1 MLNLGGKEK
10 KLVLNIKELCKAHN
24 ITMSE
29 LARMSDIEP
38 SKISALANN
47 KRQRIQISHIEK
59 ICETLNI
66 QDANEIFTIMDAEK

>member
-1 MLNLGGKEK
+1 MGGKEK

>member
-1 MLNLGGKEK
+1 MNLGGKEK

>member
-1 MLNLGGKEK
+1 
-10 KLVLNIKELCKAHN
+10 
-24 ITMSE
+24 MSE

>member
-1 MLNLGGKEK
+1 KEK